1 MNKGMNAKAINP
13 DVAVFVAAV
22 RDRLVDLTEEE
33 REELVGG
40 LEGDMSDLVSERG
53 VESLPEPA
61 AYAAELR
68 VAAGFAAEAGAK
80 GHRTMSAWAR
90 VERVL
95 DASAERWDLFARGLP
110 GSPWELL
117 VSLRPVWWVLRAW
130 IALQLVD
137 LLWGSGSINYGLS
150 PIPSLMG
157 WGLPLLG
164 VAVIGSV
171 LIGLGKLWPGPGRS
185 GLGGRLVLLAL
196 NVLAIGLLWVTLGS
210 VYTPEKAAAWG
221 GDMVSSQSLGAAT
234 DGLTFNGEPV
244 ANVYPYDAQGRPLTG
259 VQLVDRQGRRLS
271 ITRNPYGE
279 GTGWGEFALVP
290 WRNGRTPLFNVFPLP
305 ERRADPGTGDPIGDA
320 RMQTPPYA
328 SLPPVTLAGVTP
340 SILQRAAAT
349 TTSNVEKPAHKKRT
363 AGR

>member
-1 MNKGMNAKAINP
+1 MNNGMNTKSITPN
-13 DVAVFVAAV
+13 VTVFVAAV
-22 RDRLVDLTEEE
+22 RQRLVDLTEEE

-53 VESLPEPA
+53 VEALPEPA

-68 VAAGFAAEAGAK
+68 AAAGFAAEADATGR
-80 GHRTMSAWAR
+80 RTLSTWAR

-95 DASAERWDLFARGLP
+95 DASAERWDRFAGGLP

-137 LLWGSGSINYGLS
+137 LLWGSGSYNYGLS

-157 WGLPLLG
+157 WGLPLLV
-164 VAVIGSV
+164 VAVTGSV

-196 NVLAIGLLWVTLGS
+196 NVLAISLLWVTLGS
-210 VYTPEKAAAWG
+210 VYTPGKAALWG
-221 GDMVSSQSLGAAT
+221 GDMGSSGSVGAVT
-234 DGLTFNGEPV
+234 HGLVFNGEPI

-279 GTGWGEFALVP
+279 ATGWGEFALVP
-290 WRNGRTPLFNVFPLP
+290 WRNGRTSHFNVFPLP
-305 ERRADPGTGDPIGDA
+305 ERRADPDTGEPIGDA

-340 SILQRAAAT
+340 SILQPAAAT
-349 TTSNVEKPAHKKRT
+349 TTPEVERPAHKKRT